1 MADEEPLVVRAM
13 TRHLGNSPR
22 LGANPDLA
30 GIIARWWYHLVY
42 VARSTL
48 NRYLSLD
55 GLGSVRQAIIFKIRP
70 VRGECVGWLMWAC
83 GSWGSSSSGWRL
95 VQKTSPL
102 RKVLEGRFM
111 PSYNATRMSQVSQGT
126 RVPWLFGPIGNV
138 LQDTGEPDGSWFPI
152 HTPLQQFGRMFRY
165 SDAAGRGP
173 KQWQS
178 IVRNLNPNRPNRGYQ
193 VEALE
198 LNQLYK
204 PGN

>member
-1 MADEEPLVVRAM
+1 MADEEPPVVRAM
-13 TRHLGNSPR
+13 TRHLGNSLR
-22 LGANPDLA
+22 LGANPDIA

-55 GLGSVRQAIIFKIRP
+55 GLGSVRQAIVFKIRP

-111 PSYNATRMSQVSQGT
+111 PSYNATRLSLPRSLNSNEFGQL
-126 RVPWLFGPIGNV
+126 PIGPIGNV
-138 LQDTGEPDGSWFPI
+138 LQDTGEPDGSWFPF
-152 HTPLQQFGRMFRY
+152 HTPFGRMFRH

-173 KQWQS
+173 KEWQS

-198 LNQLYK
+198 LKQLYK